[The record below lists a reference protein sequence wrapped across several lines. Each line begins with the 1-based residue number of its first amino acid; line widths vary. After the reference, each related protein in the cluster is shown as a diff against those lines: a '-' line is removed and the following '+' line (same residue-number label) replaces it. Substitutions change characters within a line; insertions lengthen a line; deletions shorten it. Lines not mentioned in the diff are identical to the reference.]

1 MTFRELIADAATR
14 AVIVSRF
21 LALLELF
28 RRGAVEFIQEGA
40 LGTLSI
46 QWRAEVDASD
56 IDIDEA
62 PRGTRPEDTPAAVG
76 ATASSTGKNARTME
90 GDSGDD

>member
-1 MTFRELIADAATR
+1 M
-14 AVIVSRF
+14 SRF

-28 RRGAVEFIQEGA
+28 RRGAVEFVQEGA
-40 LGTLSI
+40 LGTLTI

-62 PRGTRPEDTPAAVG
+62 RRGARTEDTPADAG
-76 ATASSTGKNARTME
+76 ATASSTGKNTRTVE
-90 GDSGDD
+90 GDGDDD